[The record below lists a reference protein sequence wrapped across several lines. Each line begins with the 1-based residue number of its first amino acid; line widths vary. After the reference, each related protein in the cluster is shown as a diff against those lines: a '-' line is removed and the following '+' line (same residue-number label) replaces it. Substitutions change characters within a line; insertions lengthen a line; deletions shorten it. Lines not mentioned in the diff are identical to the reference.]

1 MRKQDR
7 QGVRTPADLERKYPL
22 GNIPSGQATNN
33 AMLAKQVEQ
42 LTTTLAQF
50 MGRTNGTLA
59 DLSQAVEDLR
69 TYVEEKFATLHPDP
83 SVTHSIVNNLSGCT
97 SSNTSATITQGS
109 AYVASISCDEGLTIT
124 NVSVIMG
131 TRDITASVCTYTGSG
146 TVNISIASVIG
157 DIVITAEGGGA

>member
-1 MRKQDR
+1 MSKQDR

-69 TYVEEKFATLHPDP
+69 TYVEEKFATLHPNS
-83 SVTHSIVNNLSGCT
+83 SVTHSIANYLTNCSN
-97 SSNTSATITQGS
+97 SNTAETLTQGS
-109 AYVASISCDEGLTIT
+109 AYVASISCDEGLAIT
-124 NVSVIMG
+124 NITVIMG
-131 TRDITASVCTYTGSG
+131 TRDITASVCTYTASG
-146 TVNISIASVIG
+146 TVEISIASVIG
-157 DIVITAEGGGA
+157 DIVITAEATA